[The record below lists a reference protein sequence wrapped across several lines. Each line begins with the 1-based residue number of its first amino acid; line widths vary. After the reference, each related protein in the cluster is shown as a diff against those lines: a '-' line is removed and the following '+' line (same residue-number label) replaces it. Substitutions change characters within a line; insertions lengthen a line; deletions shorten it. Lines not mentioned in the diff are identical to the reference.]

1 MSTEFSDLAARID
14 RLESAEAIRQIVH
27 GYGFAVDARD
37 LDAIVALYVDDVRVG
52 QSQGRVAL
60 RAVFDESL
68 RQFTASA
75 HHITNHLIEF
85 LGADDAIGLVGCR
98 CEHEVGDHWVTASLT
113 YHDRYVRRA
122 GTWLLRGRTQTR
134 LYATAHDDPP
144 IGAAKERWPGTEPAD
159 SGYNDAL
166 PAWTE

>member
-60 RAVFDESL
+60 RCSSPPAL
-68 RQFTASA
+68 RRRCCMWIRHRS
-75 HHITNHLIEF
+75 EERR
-85 LGADDAIGLVGCR
+85 VGKECDSTCR
-98 CEHEVGDHWVTASLT
+98 YRWAP
-113 YHDRYVRRA
+113 DR
-122 GTWLLRGRTQTR
+122 
-134 LYATAHDDPP
+134 
-144 IGAAKERWPGTEPAD
+144 
-159 SGYNDAL
+159 
-166 PAWTE
+166 